1 MSTWEVTVAGA
12 VGLALGGLSTLDDLL
27 ELLPPTLPS
36 PVAGI
41 LERCDH
47 LVVTGVGAAEVPAAW
62 HRLWDVLVATIGSYP
77 TDVGDDGTEVPDV
90 AFVAGRAPLR
100 AVERDLLVAAAAGTA
115 ATEALHEQ
123 LGSGDTA
130 PSAALAR
137 LVRTVAVS
145 AWLAGWSATATVQAV
160 SGAGPVADG
169 H

>member
-1 MSTWEVTVAGA
+1 MRRWEVTVAGA
-12 VGLALGGLSTLDDLL
+12 VGVALGGLSTLDDLL
-27 ELLPPTLPS
+27 DLLPPTLPS

-41 LERCDH
+41 LDRCDH
-47 LVVTGVGAAEVPAAW
+47 LVVSGVTAAEVPAAW
-62 HRLWDVLVATIGSYP
+62 HRLWDVLVATIGHYP

-100 AVERDLLVAAAAGTA
+100 TAERELLVAAAAGTA
-115 ATEALHEQ
+115 AAEALAEQ

-130 PSAALAR
+130 PPATLAR

-145 AWLAGWSATATVQAV
+145 AWLAGWSPTATVQAV
-160 SGAGPVADG
+160 SDAAAAADD